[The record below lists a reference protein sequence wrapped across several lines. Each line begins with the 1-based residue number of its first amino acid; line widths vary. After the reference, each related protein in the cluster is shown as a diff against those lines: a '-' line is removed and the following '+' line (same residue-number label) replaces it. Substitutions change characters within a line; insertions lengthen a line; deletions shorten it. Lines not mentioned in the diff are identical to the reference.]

1 MRIDCEIPV
10 SLLGSTANDS
20 SNKWDLIIEAH
31 SQWWNIHLREIWS
44 YRDLLWLFVWRDFV
58 SVYKQTILGPLWF
71 FIQPL
76 LTTLVFTAIFSGVA
90 NMPTD
95 GVPAMLFYLAGTT
108 PWNYFSTCLN
118 KTSNV
123 FISNSAVFGKV
134 YFPRLIV
141 PLSIVAS
148 NMVQFFIQFLL
159 FMGFFVYYLA
169 IGTPLHPNW
178 WGIAI
183 LTPLLLI
190 LMAGLGLGMGIII
203 SSLTTKYR
211 DLSFLVGFGVQLMM
225 YATPVIY
232 SMSALPLK
240 YRMIIS
246 INPISSLIETFRS
259 IYLGGP
265 IPWFYLNISMV
276 TTTVLL
282 LLGVVIF
289 NRIEKSFV
297 DVV

>member
-1 MRIDCEIPV
+1 MRIDSEIQVNQVGFTETRTPE
-10 SLLGSTANDS
+10 
-20 SNKWDLIIEAH
+20 KWDLIIEPEA
-31 SQWWNIHLREIWS
+31 QWWNIHLRDIWS

-58 SVYKQTILGPLWF
+58 SVYKQTVLGPLWF

-123 FISNSAVFGKV
+123 FIANSAVFGKV

-141 PLSIVAS
+141 PLSIVTS
-148 NMVQFFIQFLL
+148 NMVQFGIQFLL

-169 IGTPLHPNW
+169 KGTLLHPNW
-178 WGIAI
+178 VGIAI
-183 LTPLLLI
+183 LTPLLLM

-232 SMSALPLK
+232 SISSLPPK
-240 YRMIIS
+240 YRMIILV
-246 INPISSLIETFRS
+246 NPMSSLIETFRS

-265 IPWFYLNISMV
+265 IPWFYLNISLV
-276 TTTVLL
+276 TTSVLL
-282 LLGVVIF
+282 LIGVLIF